1 MESLRN
7 LHKWNPYDPIY
18 LYQILKDWLFFLLTC
33 FPVGFVAGLNI
44 FPHSS
49 SVQLAFSTRLC
60 KNLRFRTRYGMTQT
74 ELNFFR
80 WRLSKLFLF
89 DPDLFL
95 SSLFVSTSIGVVE
108 ALGWPS
114 SDSTNRKISTIAPA
128 AASSQAPDSLKLR
141 KKIKFGHNPLHGLWN

>member
-1 MESLRN
+1 MN
-7 LHKWNPYDPIY
+7 
-18 LYQILKDWLFFLLTC
+18 QIWIDYFFLLTC

-74 ELNFFR
+74 ELNFLR
-80 WRLSKLFLF
+80 WRLSRLFLF
-89 DPDLFL
+89 DADLFL
-95 SSLFVSTSIGVVE
+95 SPLSTSIGVLE
-108 ALGWPS
+108 AEVDWPS

-141 KKIKFGHNPLHGLWN
+141 KCSMRVLKVWS